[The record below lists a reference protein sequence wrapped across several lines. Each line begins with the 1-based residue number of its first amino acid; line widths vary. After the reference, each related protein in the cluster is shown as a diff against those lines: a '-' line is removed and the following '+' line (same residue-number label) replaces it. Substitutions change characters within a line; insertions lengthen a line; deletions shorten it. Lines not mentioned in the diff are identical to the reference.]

1 MVPRSDIMHLERIL
15 VEPCTFIMF
24 SRVSGKS
31 QAGADIDT
39 HLSPPVEPIAYR
51 RGEIDTKTLG
61 EISSKPYVGKRS
73 KFTKFE
79 VCTTFDKD
87 GCNPVAETSTPLH
100 TKARTYKEHRVNL
113 ITVRCGKAGV
123 ESGLTPETKLAI
135 KIKIA
140 EILRTHAAAPL
151 QKATVATLWLT
162 SPGQKSSCHYC
173 RYQ

>member
-1 MVPRSDIMHLERIL
+1 
-15 VEPCTFIMF
+15 MF

-31 QAGADIDT
+31 QSGADINT
-39 HLSPPVEPIAYR
+39 HLSTPIEPVSK
-51 RGEIDTKTLG
+51 RGGEVDTTPLG
-61 EISSKPYVGKRS
+61 EIGAKPYVGKRG

-79 VCTTFDKD
+79 VSTALDKD
-87 GCNPVAETSTPLH
+87 RCNPVAETSTPLH
-100 TKARTYKEHRVNL
+100 TKAHTDKKHRVNL

-162 SPGQKSSCHYC
+162 SPGQKGSCHYC